1 MVTGYEREFYD
12 NVSRLRRET
21 QMQRI
26 EIQKINVQLQEL
38 VFIMKQ
44 LVDGKLSKTTV
55 DTIMGNMKNG

>member
-12 NVSRLRRET
+12 NVSRLRQET

-26 EIQKINVQLQEL
+26 ETQKINIQLQEL
-38 VFIMKQ
+38 ILIIKQ

-55 DTIMGNMKNG
+55 DTIMVDMKNG